1 VKRLNP
7 NFNRMFLQHK
17 GTIKVPQNQAFNEN
31 LVNNSYLQNRK
42 NELKKLGAT
51 DAQLTVFSTHRAA
64 RNTSGNIQI
73 DYLNVDGKTVLYT
86 PKQQTEVFDVWGN
99 FVSFDKPFVRVRYT
113 PEHIKTN
120 GNTKK
125 YTQPPGSG
133 VYAYF
138 TALFQT
144 YLNPHTRTH
153 QSDFSTIYVVEGEF
167 KAFAMCLQG
176 LPTIGLGG
184 INSGAIAKNAAG
196 KTRNDL
202 RTDNTTT
209 TTERTKFI
217 AATAK
222 FLPEIQSFLTTH
234 QVKNVVLVHDAD
246 AFDNFKNHKSD
257 TRVLSFI
264 AAVTDTAKA
273 CEGLNINFSYV
284 VPKNQEQKGIDD
296 LLLAHHTD
304 TDTTTAIL
312 SDLKALNLQSK
323 YFYTYQCLYGFWN
336 DLLNPQ
342 RYCFKQMCLY
352 GFWNDLPRIK
362 ERFYQSTTRTPDLEI
377 THDGYLSD
385 LKNEAFLYALRNYK
399 KNLIKGGTG
408 SGKTVLSYEIA
419 TEWYDTTGYPTI
431 IGAPLVAIIA
441 QQKNGNKNPKF
452 GFCTATDKAPELLAF
467 KDANKIGM
475 FVNYDNLRF
484 VADEFTKMYGGYN
497 LIVDES
503 HQITTAFGYKPDVVR
518 DVLNVAATANKT
530 LFLSATPSLLGLD
543 SFYFIEIN
551 RSTPPPTPNII
562 YQNTNIVSCLVESI
576 CTHEPRS
583 GTQTVVLLNNK
594 KHIKKAQL
602 ALTNLGYKVEI
613 IYTDNPDTEA
623 YDKLINKSLLDVTTD
638 VILCT
643 EKVAT
648 GLNIK
653 KYEAPEPPEPQTDTP
668 DDDTPDDDN
677 TDIFADTEPEI
688 LTDVPTKVRM
698 IYCETNVNEAGFVC
712 GFNHTL
718 YTQFVARVRNL
729 ETLTD
734 VTIITKELPP
744 PPFERQ
750 TAQMYFV
757 SICKN
762 LKQTAKAINEAHPTP
777 EAINYLNFK
786 PINGLMYDTNG
797 KVVVD
802 TLWAAHDAE
811 RKAVNYAHIT
821 DYFNPD
827 TAVKITTTEHTTE
840 AVKTANKAIN
850 ELYTEAA
857 VTIHDAILNP
867 EAPEAK
873 QVFSNLYHTTPN
885 KNLKKYVG
893 NNFSIYLGKAFT
905 DTTTEIQNE
914 VSTEAL
920 TDIMLFTKLGLSI
933 PDAHKLT
940 FNPDTH
946 KLRCNPK
953 RNEHK
958 AILARYFERDGNG
971 CIIRQ
976 YEINAAKNAKE
987 ALTKAFAG
995 NTQLT
1000 AKQVF
1005 KVVRTHKRRCTQNEA
1020 LLFTKSLFNLKLHTD
1035 NKTYWFY
1042 SVVCEWNKGTIESY
1056 FDVTLC

>member
-1 VKRLNP
+1 
-7 NFNRMFLQHK
+7 MFLQHK
-17 GTIKVPQNQAFNEN
+17 GTTNVPQNKELNEN

-64 RNTSGNIQI
+64 HNTSGNVQI
-73 DYLNVDGKTVLYT
+73 DYLTVDGTPVLYT
-86 PKQQTEVFDVWGN
+86 PKQQTETFDVWGN
-99 FVSFDKPFVRVRYT
+99 FVSFAQPFCRVRYN
-113 PEHIKTN
+113 PEHIERY
-120 GNTKK
+120 GNTNK
-125 YTQPPGSG
+125 YTQPEGSG
-133 VYAYF
+133 VHAYF

-153 QSDFSTIYVVEGEF
+153 QSDFSTLYLVEGEF
-167 KAFAMCLQG
+167 KAFSMCVQG
-176 LPTIGLGG
+176 LPTIGIGG
-184 INSGAIAKNAAG
+184 INSGVIAHDANG
-196 KTRNDL
+196 NTRKDL
-202 RTDNTTT
+202 HTEH
-209 TTERTKFI
+209 TTEHTKFV
-217 AATAK
+217 AHTAK

-234 QVKNVVLVHDAD
+234 QVKNVVLIHDAD
-246 AFDNFKNHKSD
+246 AFCGYKNHKSD

-273 CEGLNINFSYV
+273 CECLNINFTYV
-284 VPKNQEQKGIDD
+284 VPKNQELKGIDD

-312 SDLKALNLQSK
+312 SDLTTLNPKSN

-362 ERFYQSTTRTPDLEI
+362 ERFYQSTTRTPDLQI
-377 THDGYLSD
+377 THDGYLSELNND
-385 LKNEAFLYALRNYK
+385 NFLYSLCNYK
-399 KNLIKGGTG
+399 KILLKSGTG
-408 SGKTVLSYEIA
+408 SGKTVLSYEV
-419 TEWYDTTGYPTI
+419 TEAWNDTTKYPTI
-431 IGAPLVAIIA
+431 IAAPLNAIIE

-452 GFCTATDKAPELLAF
+452 GFCTATDKAPEMLIF
-467 KDANKIGM
+467 KDTNKIGM
-475 FVNYDNLRF
+475 FVNYDSLQF
-484 VADEFTKMYGGYN
+484 VADEFTKLFGGYN

-551 RSTPPPTPNII
+551 RSTPPPTPQII
-562 YQNTNIVSCLVESI
+562 YQNTNIVSCLVETI
-576 CTHEPRS
+576 CTVQPRS

-594 KHIKKAQL
+594 KRIKKAQKTL
-602 ALTNLGYKVEI
+602 EQLGYKVAT

-623 YDKLINKSLLDVTTD
+623 YTKLINKSLLNPNTD

-668 DDDTPDDDN
+668 DDDNPDV
-677 TDIFADTEPEI
+677 FADTEI
-688 LTDVPTKVRM
+688 LTDAPTKVRM
-698 IYCETNVNEAGFVC
+698 IYCETNINEAGFLC
-712 GFNHTL
+712 GFNYTL

-734 VTIITKELPP
+734 VTIITKELST

-750 TAQMYFV
+750 TANMYYV
-757 SICKN
+757 SLCKQ
-762 LKQTAKAINEAHPTP
+762 LQKTANEINEAHPHP
-777 EAINYLNFK
+777 EQSNYLNFK
-786 PINGLMYDTNG
+786 PTNGLMYDANG

-802 TLWAAHDAE
+802 ALWAAHHAE

-850 ELYTEAA
+850 DLYSEAA

-867 EAPEAK
+867 DAPEAK
-873 QVFSNLYHTTPN
+873 QVFSNLYHHTPN
-885 KNLKKYVG
+885 KNLKKYIG
-893 NNFSIYLGKAFT
+893 NNFSIYLGKT
-905 DTTTEIQNE
+905 YHDTTTEIQNE

-920 TDIMLFTKLGLSI
+920 TDIMLFTKFGLTLT
-933 PDAHKLT
+933 DAHKLT
-940 FNPDTH
+940 FNPDTK
-946 KLRCNPK
+946 KLRCDPK

-971 CIIRQ
+971 CVIRS
-976 YEINAAKNAKE
+976 YEINAAKNAKNV
-987 ALTKAFAG
+987 LLKAFKDNA
-995 NTQLT
+995 QLT
-1000 AKQVF
+1000 AKQIF
-1005 KVVRTHKRRCTQNEA
+1005 DVVRRYKYRTTQTEA
-1020 LLFTKSLFNLKLHTD
+1020 LLFAKSVFNLKLHTD

-1056 FDVTLC
+1056 FDVTLY

>member
-1 VKRLNP
+1 
-7 NFNRMFLQHK
+7 MILQHK
-17 GTIKVPQNQAFNEN
+17 GTIKVPQNQELNQ
-31 LVNNSYLQNRK
+31 NSYLQNRK

-64 RNTSGNIQI
+64 HNTSGNIQI
-73 DYLNVDGKTVLYT
+73 DYLTVDGKTVLYT
-86 PKQQTEVFDVWGN
+86 PKQQTETFDVWGN

-120 GNTKK
+120 GNGNTNK

-184 INSGAIAKNAAG
+184 INSGAIAYDANG
-196 KTRNDL
+196 NTRNDL
-202 RTDNTTT
+202 RNEI
-209 TTERTKFI
+209 ERTKFV
-217 AATAK
+217 AHTAK
-222 FLPEIQSFLTTH
+222 FLPEINEFLTTH

-257 TRVLSFI
+257 TRVLVFI

-312 SDLKALNLQSK
+312 SDLTTLNPQSK
-323 YFYTYQCLYGFWN
+323 YFYIYQCLYGFWN

-441 QQKNGNKNPKF
+441 QQKSGNKNPKF

-562 YQNTNIVSCLVESI
+562 YQNTNIVSCLVETI

-623 YDKLINKSLLDVTTD
+623 YCELINNSLLNPNTD

-648 GLNIK
+648 GLNIANNGK
-653 KYEAPEPPEPQTDTP
+653 
-668 DDDTPDDDN
+668 
-677 TDIFADTEPEI
+677 
-688 LTDVPTKVRM
+688 KVRM
-698 IYCETNVNEAGFVC
+698 IYCETNVNEAWFLC
-712 GFNHTL
+712 GYSHTL

-750 TAQMYFV
+750 TANMYYV
-757 SICKN
+757 SLCKN
-762 LKQTAKAINEAHPTP
+762 LQKIADTINEAHPTP
-777 EAINYLNFK
+777 EAVNYLNFK
-786 PINGLMYDTNG
+786 PTNGLMYNPSG

-802 TLWAAHDAE
+802 TLWVAHHAE

-840 AVKTANKAIN
+840 AVKTANKTIN

-885 KNLKKYVG
+885 KTLKKYVG

-976 YEINAAKNAKE
+976 YEIKAALNAKE

-1000 AKQVF
+1000 AKQIF
-1005 KVVRTHKRRCTQNEA
+1005 NVVRNHKRRCTQTEA

-1042 SVVCEWNKGTIESY
+1042 SIVCEWNKGTIESY

>member
-1 VKRLNP
+1 
-7 NFNRMFLQHK
+7 MILQHK
-17 GTIKVPQNQAFNEN
+17 GTKKVPQNQELNEN
-31 LVNNSYLQNRK
+31 LVHNSYLQNRK
-42 NELKKLGAT
+42 SELKRLGAT
-51 DAQLTVFSTHRAA
+51 DAQLTIFRTNRAA
-64 RNTSGNIQI
+64 HNTSGNIQI
-73 DYLNVDGKTVLYT
+73 DYLNVDGTPVLYT

-99 FVSFDKPFVRVRYT
+99 FVDVIPKPFCRVRYT
-113 PEHIKTN
+113 PEHIKKN
-120 GNTKK
+120 GNTNK

-133 VYAYF
+133 VHAYF

-144 YLNPHTRTH
+144 YLNPPTRTH

-167 KAFAMCLQG
+167 KAFAMCAMG
-176 LPTIGLGG
+176 LPTIGISG
-184 INSGAIAKNAAG
+184 INSGVIAKNAAG
-196 KTRNDL
+196 NTRNDL
-202 RTDNTTT
+202 RTEH
-209 TTERTKFI
+209 TTEHTKFV

-222 FLPEIQSFLTTH
+222 FLPEINEFLTAK

-246 AFDNFKNHKSD
+246 AFDNYKNHKSD
-257 TRVLSFI
+257 TRVLVFI

-273 CEGLNINFSYV
+273 CECLNINFSYV
-284 VPKNQEQKGIDD
+284 VPKNQELKGIDD

-312 SDLKALNLQSK
+312 SDLTKLNPQSK
-323 YFYTYQCLYGFWN
+323 YFYTYQY
-336 DLLNPQ
+336 
-342 RYCFKQMCLY
+342 LY

-362 ERFYQSTTRTPDLEI
+362 ERFYKSTTRTPDLQI

-385 LKNEAFLYALRNYK
+385 LKNEAFIHALRNYK
-399 KNLIKGGTG
+399 KILLKGGTG
-408 SGKTVLSYEIA
+408 CGKTVLTYVIA
-419 TEWYDTTGYPTI
+419 TEWYDTTKYPTI
-431 IGAPLVAIIA
+431 IAAPLNAIIE

-452 GFCTATDKAPELLAF
+452 AFCTAIDKAPEIFIF
-467 KDANKIGM
+467 KDTNKIGM
-475 FVNYDNLRF
+475 FVNYDNLQF
-484 VADEFTKMYGGYN
+484 VADEFTKLFGGYN

-518 DVLNVAATANKT
+518 DVVRVSAKANKT

-551 RSTPPPTPNII
+551 RSTTPPTPQII
-562 YQNTNIVSCLVESI
+562 YQNTNIVSCLVETI
-576 CTHEPRS
+576 CTVKPQS

-594 KHIKKAQL
+594 KRIKKVQL
-602 ALTNLGYKVEI
+602 ALEQLGYKVAT

-623 YDKLINKSLLDVTTD
+623 YDKLINKSLLNPNTD

-653 KYEAPEPPEPQTDTP
+653 KYEAPEPQTDTP
-668 DDDTPDDDN
+668 DDDNPDV
-677 TDIFADTEPEI
+677 FADTDTEI

-698 IYCETNVNEAGFVC
+698 IYTETNTTESGFAC

-734 VTIITKELPP
+734 VTIITKELST

-762 LKQTAKAINEAHPTP
+762 LQKIADTINEAHPTP

-786 PINGLMYDTNG
+786 PTNGLMYNPNG

-802 TLWAAHDAE
+802 ALYIAHHAE

-827 TAVKITTTEHTTE
+827 TAFKISTTEHTTE
-840 AVKTANKAIN
+840 AVKTANKVIN
-850 ELYTEAA
+850 DLYTEAA

-867 EAPEAK
+867 DAPEAK
-873 QVFSNLYHTTPN
+873 QVFSNLYHNTTAN

-920 TDIMLFTKLGLSI
+920 TDIMLFTKFGLTLT
-933 PDAHKLT
+933 DAHKLT
-940 FNPDTH
+940 FNPDTK

-971 CIIRQ
+971 CVIRS
-976 YEINAAKNAKE
+976 YEITAALNAKNA
-987 ALTKAFAG
+987 LIKAFKEDA
-995 NTQLT
+995 QLT
-1000 AKQVF
+1000 AKQIF
-1005 KVVRTHKRRCTQNEA
+1005 NVVRNHKRRCTQTEA
-1020 LLFTKSLFNLKLHTD
+1020 LLFAKSVFNLKLHTD

>member
-1 VKRLNP
+1 
-7 NFNRMFLQHK
+7 MILQHK
-17 GTIKVPQNQAFNEN
+17 GTINVPQNQELNEN
-31 LVNNSYLQNRK
+31 LVHNSYLQNRK
-42 NELKKLGAT
+42 SELKRLGAT
-51 DAQLTVFSTHRAA
+51 DAQLTIFRTNRAA
-64 RNTSGNIQI
+64 HNTSGNIQI
-73 DYLNVDGKTVLYT
+73 DYLTVDGKTVSYT
-86 PKQQTEVFDVWGN
+86 PKQQTETFDVRGN
-99 FVSFDKPFVRVRYT
+99 FLSFTKPFCRVRYT
-113 PEHIKTN
+113 PEHMERYGIKH
-120 GNTKK
+120 K
-125 YTQPPGSG
+125 YTQPPSSG
-133 VYAYF
+133 VHAYF

-153 QSDFSTIYVVEGEF
+153 QSDFSTIYITEGEF

-176 LPTIGLGG
+176 LPTIGLSG
-184 INSGAIAKNAAG
+184 INSGVIAKNAAG
-196 KTRNDL
+196 NTRNDL

-209 TTERTKFI
+209 EHTKFV
-217 AATAK
+217 AHTAK
-222 FLPEIQSFLTTH
+222 FLPEINEFLTAK

-246 AFDNFKNHKSD
+246 AFDNYKNHKSD

-273 CEGLNINFSYV
+273 CECLNINFTYI

-312 SDLKALNLQSK
+312 SDLTTLNPK
-323 YFYTYQCLYGFWN
+323 GNYFYTYQCLYGFWN

-377 THDGYLSD
+377 THDGYLSELNNND
-385 LKNEAFLYALRNYK
+385 FLHALCNYK
-399 KNLIKGGTG
+399 RVLLKSGTG
-408 SGKTVLSYEIA
+408 SGKTVLSYDV
-419 TEWYDTTGYPTI
+419 TEAWNDTTHYPTI
-431 IGAPLVAIIA
+431 IAAPLNAIIE
-441 QQKNGNKNPKF
+441 QQKNGNKNPNF
-452 GFCTATDKAPELLAF
+452 AFCTATDKAPEIFIF
-467 KDANKIGM
+467 KDTNKIGM
-475 FVNYDNLRF
+475 FVNYDNLQY
-484 VADEFTKMYGGYN
+484 VADEFTKMFGGYN
-497 LIVDES
+497 LITDES
-503 HQITTAFGYKPDVVR
+503 HTITTAFGYKPEVVR
-518 DVLNVAATANKT
+518 DVLNVAKNANKI
-530 LFLSATPSLLGLD
+530 LFLSATPSLLDLD
-543 SFYFIEIN
+543 SFYFIEIK
-551 RSTPPPTPNII
+551 RSTTPPTPQII
-562 YQNTNIVSCLVESI
+562 YLNTNIVSCLVETI
-576 CTHEPRS
+576 CTVKPQS

-602 ALTNLGYKVEI
+602 ALEQLGYKVAT
-613 IYTDNPDTEA
+613 IYTDNTDTEA
-623 YDKLINKSLLDVTTD
+623 YYELINKSLLDVTTD

-648 GLNIK
+648 GLNI
-653 KYEAPEPPEPQTDTP
+653 A
-668 DDDTPDDDN
+668 N
-677 TDIFADTEPEI
+677 NGN
-688 LTDVPTKVRM
+688 KVRM
-698 IYCETNVNEAGFVC
+698 VYCETNTNEAGFVC

-734 VTIITKELPP
+734 VTIITKELST

-750 TAQMYFV
+750 TANMYYV
-757 SICKN
+757 SLCKQ
-762 LKQTAKAINEAHPTP
+762 LQKTANEINNAHPTP

-786 PINGLMYDTNG
+786 PTNGLRYNTNG
-797 KVVVD
+797 KVIVD
-802 TLWAAHDAE
+802 AIYAAHKAE
-811 RKAVNYAHIT
+811 LTAVNYAHIT

-850 ELYTEAA
+850 DLYSKAA

-867 EAPEAK
+867 DAPEAK
-873 QVFSNLYHTTPN
+873 QVFSNLYHHTPN

-893 NNFSIYLGKAFT
+893 NNFSIYIGKAFS
-905 DTTTEIQNE
+905 DTATEIQNE
-914 VSTEAL
+914 IATEAL
-920 TDIMLFTKLGLSI
+920 TDIMLFTKFGLTLT
-933 PDAHKLT
+933 DAHKLT

-946 KLRCNPK
+946 KLRCTPK

-987 ALTKAFAG
+987 ALTKAFA
-995 NTQLT
+995 NNAQLT

-1005 KVVRTHKRRCTQNEA
+1005 EVVRTHKRRCTQNEA
-1020 LLFTKSLFNLKLHTD
+1020 LLFTKSLFNLNTHTD
-1035 NKTYWFY
+1035 NKKTFFKF
-1042 SVVCEWNKGTIESY
+1042 SLVSEWNKDTIEE
-1056 FDVTLC
+1056 FFNIKLPLRV

>member
-1 VKRLNP
+1 MERLKP
-7 NFNRMFLQHK
+7 INRIMLFKHK
-17 GTIKVPQNQAFNEN
+17 GTIKVPQNQELNQ
-31 LVNNSYLQNRK
+31 NSYLQNRK

-64 RNTSGNIQI
+64 HNTSGNIQI
-73 DYLNVDGKTVLYT
+73 DYLTVDGKTVLYT
-86 PKQQTEVFDVWGN
+86 PKQQTETFDVWGN

-120 GNTKK
+120 GNGNTNK

-184 INSGAIAKNAAG
+184 INSGAIAYDANG
-196 KTRNDL
+196 NTRNDL
-202 RTDNTTT
+202 RNEI
-209 TTERTKFI
+209 ERTKFV
-217 AATAK
+217 AHTAK
-222 FLPEIQSFLTTH
+222 FLPELQNFINQH
-234 QVKNVVLVHDAD
+234 NVKNVVLVHDAD
-246 AFDNFKNHKSD
+246 AFDNYKNHKSD
-257 TRVLSFI
+257 TRVLVFI

-273 CEGLNINFSYV
+273 CECLNINFSYV
-284 VPKNQEQKGIDD
+284 VPKNQELKGIDD

-304 TDTTTAIL
+304 TTTTTAIL
-312 SDLKALNLQSK
+312 SDL
-323 YFYTYQCLYGFWN
+323 TT
-336 DLLNPQ
+336 LNPKGN
-342 RYCFKQMCLY
+342 YFAIFNGTELKT
-352 GFWNDLPRIK
+352 IK
-362 ERFYQSTTRTPDLEI
+362 ERFYQSTTRTPDLTI

-385 LKNEAFLYALRNYK
+385 LKNEAFIHALRNYK

-408 SGKTVLSYEIA
+408 SGKTVLTYVIA
-419 TEWYDTTGYPTI
+419 TEWYDTTHYPTI
-431 IGAPLVAIIA
+431 IAAPLNAIIE

-452 GFCTATDKAPELLAF
+452 GFCTATDKAPELLIF
-467 KDANKIGM
+467 KDTNKIGM
-475 FVNYDNLRF
+475 FVNYDNLQF
-484 VADEFTKMYGGYN
+484 VADEFTKLFGGYN

-503 HQITTAFGYKPDVVR
+503 HQITSAFGYKPEVVR
-518 DVLNVAATANKT
+518 DVVNVAATANKT

-562 YQNTNIVSCLVESI
+562 YQNTNIVSCLVETI
-576 CTHEPRS
+576 CTVKPRS
-583 GTQTVVLLNNK
+583 GTQQIVLLNNK
-594 KHIKKAQL
+594 KRIKKAQH
-602 ALTNLGYKVEI
+602 ALEQLGYKVAT
-613 IYTDNPDTEA
+613 IYTDNTDTAA
-623 YDKLINKSLLDVTTD
+623 YTKLINSSLLDPTND
-638 VILCT
+638 VIICT

-648 GLNIK
+648 GLNIANNGNK
-653 KYEAPEPPEPQTDTP
+653 
-668 DDDTPDDDN
+668 
-677 TDIFADTEPEI
+677 I
-688 LTDVPTKVRM
+688 RM
-698 IYCETNVNEAGFVC
+698 IYCETNTNEAGFLC
-712 GFNHTL
+712 GYSHTL

-802 TLWAAHDAE
+802 TLWVAHHAE

-873 QVFSNLYHTTPN
+873 QVFSNLYHHTPN

-893 NNFSIYLGKAFT
+893 NNFSIYLGRAYH
-905 DTTTEIQNE
+905 DTTTEIQND

-933 PDAHKLT
+933 HDAHKLT
-940 FNPDTH
+940 FNPDTK
-946 KLRCNPK
+946 KLRCTPK

-971 CIIRQ
+971 CVIRS
-976 YEINAAKNAKE
+976 YEINAAKNAKN
-987 ALTKAFAG
+987 ALLKAFKD

-1005 KVVRTHKRRCTQNEA
+1005 EVVRTHKRRCTQTEA
-1020 LLFTKSLFNLKLHTD
+1020 LLFAKSLFNLKLHTD

-1042 SVVCEWNKGTIESY
+1042 SIVCEWNKGTIESY
-1056 FDVTLC
+1056 FDVTL